1 MKRKYKEE
9 ETEEVVSEE
18 TIKEKA
24 KQVSLREEGEDET
37 MPIKKLIRK

>member
-1 MKRKYKEE
+1 LKRKYKEE

-24 KQVSLREEGEDET
+24 KQVSLREEDEDET